1 MRVIAIDGGKEK
13 EELCKKL
20 GAEEY
25 IDFMTCKDIKAE
37 VMRITTYG
45 GGFSPL
51 FPLLFVGNLTCWNS
65 ARSCSDRRVKGGL

>member
-1 MRVIAIDGGKEK
+1 MGMRVIAVDGGKEK

-45 GGFSPL
+45 GMYMDVSIHFL
-51 FPLLFVGNLTCWNS
+51 F
-65 ARSCSDRRVKGGL
+65 

>member
-45 GGFSPL
+45 GMYMDVSIHFL
-51 FPLLFVGNLTCWNS
+51 F
-65 ARSCSDRRVKGGL
+65 